1 MEPFSE
7 RAEQMGLDITNAFK
21 GMYSYQD
28 SFGEVVYRQLTTG
41 RSYIQPPREPDHG
54 TDAIEL
60 PYLAVF
66 VKPPEQEDYNYSGYV
81 SNMYKFVGNEALTGP
96 VKESILS
103 TGTPIVREA
112 SLFSDAFARLRHEII
127 IQSSVTAPSVGD
139 ILPVMIISNSYNGT
153 RAATLAFGLA
163 TMHERVNYVTFAFH
177 LGEMRMVHIESSNTT
192 MTSAVSEYVET
203 FRFHIADMIQESLNK
218 RLSEEEML
226 ATLDLVEGI
235 GKRRREIISES
246 LPSTVTAWGMFLS
259 IVKYSSFEANL
270 NVKRMLENIA
280 ESVLVIPA
288 RMYDVL
294 NRLENQ

>member
-1 MEPFSE
+1 MDPFSQ
-7 RAEQMGLDITNAFK
+7 RAQEMGLDVTNAFK

-28 SFGEVVYRQLTTG
+28 SFGQVVYRQMMTG
-41 RSYIQPPREPDHG
+41 SVANQQDQDHQ
-54 TDAIEL
+54 TDGIDL

-66 VKPPEQEDYNYSGYV
+66 VRAQDETDFSYSGYV
-81 SNMYKFVGNEALTGP
+81 SNMYKFVGNEALTSP
-96 VKESILS
+96 IKESILG
-103 TGTPIVREA
+103 TGTPIVREN
-112 SLFSDAFARLRHEII
+112 SLFYDGFARLRHEII

-139 ILPVMIISNSYNGT
+139 VLPVMIISNSYNGT
-153 RAATLAFGLA
+153 RAATLSFGLA
-163 TMHERVNYVTFAFH
+163 TMSNSVNYVTFAFK
-177 LGEMRMVHIESSNTT
+177 LGEMRMVHIESSSTT
-192 MTSAVSEYVET
+192 MTSAVNEYVET
-203 FRFHIADMIQESLNK
+203 FRNHIADMIQQSLGK
-218 RLSEEEML
+218 QLTEEEML

-246 LPSTVTAWGMFLS
+246 LPSTVTAWGMFLA

-294 NRLENQ
+294 SRLQEQ